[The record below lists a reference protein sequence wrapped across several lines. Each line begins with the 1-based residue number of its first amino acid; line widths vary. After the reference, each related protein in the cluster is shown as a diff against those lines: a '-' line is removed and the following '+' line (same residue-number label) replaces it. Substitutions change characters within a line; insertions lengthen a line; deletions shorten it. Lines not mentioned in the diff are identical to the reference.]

1 MPSLARTC
9 TIGHVEIVAD
19 ASALLAVVLD
29 EPERGSII
37 DATVGATL
45 ISPMALPFEIGNA
58 LVALRKRGK
67 LSEDAVL
74 PAWEATQRI
83 PVQLVPV
90 QIEAALA
97 LALAH
102 GIYAYDAYYLQCS
115 LSRRRPLVTLDRK
128 MREVAGILGLQL
140 LV

>member
-1 MPSLARTC
+1 ME
-9 TIGHVEIVAD
+9 VVAD
-19 ASALLAVVLD
+19 ASALIAVVLD

-37 DATVGATL
+37 AATEGATL
-45 ISPMALPFEIGNA
+45 ISPLALPHEIGNA
-58 LVALRKRGK
+58 LIAMHKRGRIEK
-67 LSEDAVL
+67 EVIL
-74 PAWEATQRI
+74 PAWRATQQI

-90 QIEAALA
+90 EMETALT

-115 LSRRRPLVTLDRK
+115 LSRQRPLVTLDRK
-128 MREVAGILGLQL
+128 MRDVAGELGIRL